1 MKKFLLSLA
10 VLALGA
16 NVMNAEDPIASIE
29 FTKNSTAY
37 AGCNQYTD
45 KWESTDGQWEF
56 FAFSNNNKAWDFI
69 ACGRKAATSS
79 PYIAS
84 KVAIPVSVGS
94 IVCNVGDRL
103 ISEDLSNIK
112 LYVSDNADFSGAT
125 ETTLTAPSTTNSEWI
140 IEVPNP
146 AANKYYKI
154 GMETAANSKAGN
166 GRALSITKISLYSG
180 VYEATPEPEA
190 VSVKNVAETIA
201 LDTKTKVTV
210 DYPLTVAFVKNSNI
224 FACDEAGKFI
234 QVYGANSYKVND
246 VIPAGWGATYE
257 LYGGATP
264 ELIPADALP
273 ASTEQNTF
281 TPKEV
286 AVADITTALV
296 NSVVLIKNVVIS
308 AATPGADVTDNNAKN
323 FTAKVGD
330 TEITLR
336 NHYGLESVAAGTY
349 DVTVLVTV
357 FNNATSLYVTNFAA
371 AGGSGVAEIEAAEG
385 EAVYYNLQGVKVA
398 NPENGIYIRV
408 QGGKSSKVLVK

>member
-16 NVMNAEDPIASIE
+16 NVMNAENPIASIE
-29 FTKNSTAY
+29 FTKNSEAY
-37 AGCNQYTD
+37 ASCNQYTST
-45 KWESTDGQWEF
+45 WESTDGQWEF
-56 FAFSNNNKAWDFI
+56 FAFNNNNKGWDFI
-69 ACGRKAATSS
+69 ACGRKTATSS

-94 IVCNVGDRL
+94 IVCNIGDRL
-103 ISEDLSNIK
+103 NTDDLSNIK

-125 ETTLTAPSTTNSEWI
+125 ETDLTAPTTTNSEWVI
-140 IEVPNP
+140 AVPNP

-154 GMETAANSKAGN
+154 GMETAANSSGN
-166 GRALSITKISLYSG
+166 GLALSITKISLYSG
-180 VYEATPEPEA
+180 VYEAAPEPEA

-210 DYPLTVAFVKNSNI
+210 DYPLTVAFVKNKNI

-246 VIPAGWGATYE
+246 VIPAGWAATYE
-257 LYGGATP
+257 LYSGATP
-264 ELIPADALP
+264 ELMPADALP
-273 ASTEQNTF
+273 ASTEQKTF
-281 TPKEV
+281 TPEAV

-296 NSVVLIKNVVIS
+296 NNVVLIKNVVID
-308 AATPGADVTDNNAKN
+308 AATPGSDVTDNDAKN

-330 TEITLR
+330 TDITLR
-336 NHYGLESVAAGTY
+336 NNYGLESVAAGTY
-349 DVTVLVTV
+349 DVTVVVTV
-357 FNNATSLYVTNFAA
+357 YNNAPSLYVTNFAA

-398 NPENGIYIRV
+398 NPENGIFIRV